1 MNVKTRQRIER
12 QIARKFL
19 RIALAAGYAISLDN
33 GGDDFE
39 FKDSTDF
46 KFIVGEMFATDE
58 ERLYLSKDG
67 KRCGW
72 VYFVYGNDGY
82 DVICDYTTNLEHL
95 MPEVTELSDRL
106 EEQYA

>member
-1 MNVKTRQRIER
+1 MNVKTRQRIEK

-46 KFIVGEMFATDE
+46 KYIVGEMFATDE
-58 ERLYLSKDG
+58 EHLHLSKDG
-67 KRCGW
+67 KRSGW
-72 VYFVYGNDGY
+72 VFFVYGNDGY
-82 DVICDYTTNLEHL
+82 DVICDYTMNLEPL
-95 MPEVTELSDRL
+95 MPEVEKLSEKL